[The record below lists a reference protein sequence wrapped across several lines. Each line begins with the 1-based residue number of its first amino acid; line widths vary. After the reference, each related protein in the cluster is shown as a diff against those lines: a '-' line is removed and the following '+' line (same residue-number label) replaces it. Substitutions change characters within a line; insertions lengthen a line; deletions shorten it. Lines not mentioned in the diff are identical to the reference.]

1 MEMRAFLVFSFMLSL
16 LVLGFSQVASAQI
29 TQVERDDV
37 SQSIRPVIFQSERDG
52 LLLGLDFRLLI
63 SSFELG
69 IGGAWGPVTGAT
81 RYRASFDYSQMVSFS
96 YGDWPESLVLGRQGE
111 NGERLSVDLVKFYRW
126 LNRSSEEGLLD
137 KILAGS
143 SFQGTGFFGYLWP
156 GPGEDTGPEVRYGYL
171 SALIR
176 WPVIS
181 GIDLDTKGN
190 FLVGQSA
197 KDPTRTFQTFSSST
211 TLSLDHLDLNLRV
224 GSVENAAGLAGFQL
238 NLGLRS
244 YPRNFSGNRFMLATL
259 ERTFDLFSQRLF
271 VINLTGLLGSQLG
284 WIPINLQGDISFF
297 LEGGVILNDQV
308 KDKIDQIFFG
318 WGTSL
323 SFPDLRMR
331 IDLAI
336 NREGNPSLTIETGL
350 LP

>member
-1 MEMRAFLVFSFMLSL
+1 MRAL
-16 LVLGFSQVASAQI
+16 LVISFLFSLFVSGFSQAASAQI
-29 TQVERDDV
+29 AQIERDDV

-63 SSFELG
+63 STLEFG

-81 RYRASFDYSQMVSFS
+81 RYRASFDYSQMISFS

-126 LNRSSEEGLLD
+126 LHNSSEDGLLD

-143 SFQGTGFFGYLWP
+143 SFQGTGFTGHLWP
-156 GPGEDTGPEVRYGYL
+156 GPGEDAGPEVRYGYL
-171 SALIR
+171 SALIK

-181 GIDLDTKGN
+181 GIDLDTTGN
-190 FLVGQSA
+190 FLLGQSA
-197 KDPTRTFQTFSSST
+197 KDPTHIFQIFTSST
-211 TLSLDHLDLNLRV
+211 KVSLDHLDLNLRV
-224 GSVENAAGLAGFQL
+224 GSLENPAGLAGLQL

-271 VINLTGLLGSQLG
+271 VIDLTGLLGSQLG
-284 WIPINLQGDISFF
+284 WIPIDLQGDISFF
-297 LEGGVILNDQV
+297 MEGGVILNDEV

-331 IDLAI
+331 IDLAV